1 MRRILITGSNRGI
14 GLDLVQRYIQQS
26 DTLIFATCRAP
37 SSADELNALAAQYPE
52 RVKVVPL
59 DVVDSVS
66 IAAAQRIIS
75 TEVDGLEM
83 LINNAGILPGG
94 VASREPSTA
103 SFGSLDADDMTNV
116 LRVNTVSPVI
126 VTQAF
131 ADLLRNGSNARV
143 INVSSDAGSLERRT
157 YAGDFSYVASKAGLN
172 MMTRCLTNH
181 LRDAGIMVISI
192 HPGWIQTDMGGPDAI
207 LTLDEAIPGM
217 MNVMDNLTLAD
228 SGEFFNWDGN
238 RIPW

>member
-14 GLDLVQRYIQQS
+14 GLDLVRRYLQQD

-37 SSADELNALAAQYPE
+37 SSADELNAVAAQYPSQV
-52 RVKVVPL
+52 RVIPL
-59 DVVDSVS
+59 DVVDDVS

-75 TEVDGLEM
+75 TEADGLEM

-103 SFGSLDADDMTNV
+103 AFGSLHADDMTN
-116 LRVNTVSPVI
+116 
-126 VTQAF
+126 
-131 ADLLRNGSNARV
+131 DARV

-157 YAGDFSYVASKAGLN
+157 YGGDFSYVASKAGLN
-172 MMTRCLTNH
+172 MMTRCMANY
-181 LRDAGIMVISI
+181 LRDAGITVISI

-228 SGEFFNWDGN
+228 SGEFFNWDGK